1 MIQQP
6 HGAVPADVLGGRG
19 MELGMPHGDI
29 NDPVPGAVPARSG
42 NVELL
47 EVEMAFQ

>member
-1 MIQQP
+1 M
-6 HGAVPADVLGGRG
+6 G
-19 MELGMPHGDI
+19 LGMPHGVMSMIRYRGDV

-42 NVELL
+42 NVELW